1 VPELARFYGIV
12 IRMYF
17 ADHPP
22 AHFHA
27 SYGSDEALVSI
38 ADGTVLAG
46 SLPQRALSLVLEWLE
61 LHRAELAASW
71 EKASNLE
78 SPGIIDPLP

>member
-17 ADHPP
+17 ADHAP

-46 SLPQRALSLVLEWLE
+46 NLPRRALALVLEWLE
-61 LHRAELAASW
+61 LHRDELVASW
-71 EKASNLE
+71 DKASNLQP
-78 SPGIIDPLP
+78 PGTIDPLP